1 MDGVTVM
8 IDSPDATLTRCIKE
22 NSWATYFTR
31 YGNSLTISTD
41 YTTRGVQIIATSGD
55 AQLISDLQNA
65 QWSRILRSATRV
77 STQSQGTAISYDNGY
92 NQNYHSNQYYNPNY
106 TTQPYT
112 YNPSYSTPVY
122 PTWSVPTSPVRHYR
136 AGSSVFANYS
146 QISRGI
152 AYTNNG
158 VQMKFTSPDYRTMLY
173 LQGFYF
179 TGLFSDFSGIS
190 VNLVN
195 IA

>member
-31 YGNSLTISTD
+31 YGNNLTISTD

-55 AQLISDLQNA
+55 AGLISDLQNA
-65 QWSRILRSATRV
+65 QWSRILRSATRA
-77 STQSQGTAISYDNGY
+77 STNTQTPLYSYDTPGYSSSNGGT
-92 NQNYHSNQYYNPNY
+92 YHQPHHTY
-106 TTQPYT
+106 QPYT

-158 VQMKFTSPDYRTMLY
+158 VQMTFTSPDYRTMLY